1 MHYKTLK
8 KFSNLSRNF
17 LLEKPIS
24 NSLEEID
31 LIFKLVKLKKLRLF
45 SGYMMRFDPRVIFIS
60 KILKKKSI
68 IYSNFVWHTYFPNW
82 HPYENYRNSYAIKKK
97 MGGGVIKTCSH
108 EVDLS
113 HLLNGRV
120 KEIMCLQRPNKLSN
134 EVEESVIIN
143 LIHSNGSLSKIDL
156 DFTTKKIRRYF
167 VIFTKKF
174 FIRWDF
180 YKRYVEIKKYNEKRI
195 KKIFFNFNVEKLY
208 KDQNKYIYKC
218 ILDKI
223 ILKKNFIF
231 ETEKIIHNCL
241 KSIKLNKNIKLN

>member
-1 MHYKTLK
+1 
-8 KFSNLSRNF
+8 
-17 LLEKPIS
+17 
-24 NSLEEID
+24 
-31 LIFKLVKLKKLRLF
+31 
-45 SGYMMRFDPRVIFIS
+45 
-60 KILKKKSI
+60 
-68 IYSNFVWHTYFPNW
+68 
-82 HPYENYRNSYAIKKK
+82 
-97 MGGGVIKTCSH
+97 
-108 EVDLS
+108 
-113 HLLNGRV
+113 
-120 KEIMCLQRPNKLSN
+120 MCLQRPNKLSN

-180 YKRYVEIKKYNEKRI
+180 YKRYVEIKKYNEKRT

-208 KDQNKYIYKC
+208 KDQNKYIYKF

-231 ETEKIIHNCL
+231 ETLKIIHNCL
-241 KSIKLNKNIKLN
+241 KSIKINKNIKLN